1 MKSNRKRKCS
11 SSIERGLRKV
21 NDNLLTFNSSL
32 TVEEIEANFTGIDP
46 YEQIMKAL
54 HEALEYER
62 KSKGIDA

>member
-1 MKSNRKRKCS
+1 M
-11 SSIERGLRKV
+11 

-32 TVEEIEANFTGIDP
+32 TVEESEANFTGIDP

-54 HEALEYER
+54 LEALEYER

>member
-1 MKSNRKRKCS
+1 VKQIIRAVLNGTDM
-11 SSIERGLRKV
+11 
-21 NDNLLTFNSSL
+21 LLCLILLHNAAQGQ